1 MNNTTKKT
9 KIVATIGPATS
20 SKEMLLKLVKAGV
33 NVCRLNFSHGK
44 YADHEAVIKNVKEI
58 NSEHNL
64 HIALLADL
72 QGPKIRIGEVENN
85 HIELKENDEVTFTIK
100 ECIGTK
106 NKLYINYID
115 FIKDVKIG
123 EQILVND
130 GNMIF
135 EVLKKI
141 DSHQV
146 LTKAKNDG
154 VLSSNKG
161 VNLPNTRLSLPSLTE
176 KDLKDLDFVLKHKI
190 EWIALSFVRTARDI
204 IELKHIIS
212 DKNHQAKVI
221 AKIEKPQA
229 INDIDEI
236 IKASDG
242 IMVARGDLG
251 VEMPMQQVP
260 LLQKNIVKKSQE
272 YGKPVIIATQM
283 MESMITNITPTRA
296 EVNDVANAVLD
307 GADALMLSGETSVG
321 KYPIEVINSMCKI
334 IKEIESH
341 DNIYHVEQPPE
352 TEHDRFITDSIC
364 FNACRLA
371 HRTKASAIVTMTFS
385 GYTAFKVS
393 SCRPKAGIYV
403 FTGNPDI
410 LNTLSLVWGV
420 KCFYYDKFVSTD
432 HTISDIKYLLKK
444 DGLVKDNDLVI
455 NIASMPISDKGQSNM
470 LKLSYVE

>member
-1 MNNTTKKT
+1 
-9 KIVATIGPATS
+9 
-20 SKEMLLKLVKAGV
+20 
-33 NVCRLNFSHGK
+33 
-44 YADHEAVIKNVKEI
+44 
-58 NSEHNL
+58 
-64 HIALLADL
+64 
-72 QGPKIRIGEVENN
+72 
-85 HIELKENDEVTFTIK
+85 
-100 ECIGTK
+100 
-106 NKLYINYID
+106 
-115 FIKDVKIG
+115 
-123 EQILVND
+123 
-130 GNMIF
+130 
-135 EVLKKI
+135 
-141 DSHQV
+141 
-146 LTKAKNDG
+146 
-154 VLSSNKG
+154 
-161 VNLPNTRLSLPSLTE
+161 
-176 KDLKDLDFVLKHKI
+176 
-190 EWIALSFVRTARDI
+190 
-204 IELKHIIS
+204 
-212 DKNHQAKVI
+212 
-221 AKIEKPQA
+221 
-229 INDIDEI
+229 
-236 IKASDG
+236 
-242 IMVARGDLG
+242 
-251 VEMPMQQVP
+251 MPMQEVP

-272 YGKPVIIATQM
+272 FGKPVIIATQM

-334 IKEIESH
+334 IKEIERH
-341 DNIYHVEQPPE
+341 DYIYHVEQPPE

-444 DGLVKDNDLVI
+444 EGLVKDNDLVI
-455 NIASMPISDKGQSNM
+455 NINSMPISDKGQSNM